1 MVERTIKVSPAKCC
15 ELDPAP
21 TFLVKACLDILLPFI
36 TLMCNA
42 SIQEGTLPA
51 SQKEAIVI
59 PALKKFGLDTD
70 DMKNYRPISNLSFMS
85 KVVEKLIFEQ
95 LSVYLVKTTY
105 FRSFNP
111 VSAVIIQLSR
121 LYSECSPTFIPL
133 LTVGMLHCSHSLT
146 SVPHLTRLTTL
157 SCWRDCL
164 RLLVLSGQAYA
175 WFDSNIS
182 GRSQSV
188 RLGGTSSPRA
198 PVRFGIPQGSVLG
211 PILYVLYTADVARIV
226 ESFGLKVHLY
236 ADDTQIYGSSS
247 VSRSVELSELL
258 LLVIDRVNDWMSSN
272 RLRLNPD
279 KTEFIW
285 FGTRHQLSNLNPRS
299 ISVIPSSTSV
309 RDLGVL
315 FDSEL
320 TMEGH
325 ISKLCQSCFFQL
337 RRLRSIRHSLSRH
350 ALLTLVHAFIS
361 SRLDF
366 CNSVLYGVSA
376 YLLDRLQSI
385 LNAAAR
391 LILNVSKYDHISD
404 AMRNELHWLPIA
416 QRINFK
422 ICLLVRNCL
431 AGTGPLYLSE
441 FCNLVSSEAG
451 RRHLRSAARSDLV
464 EPRHRLE
471 RYGRRGFSVAGPHLW
486 NLLPPDVR
494 NYETGLDT
502 FKKRLK
508 AFLMQ
513 R

>member
-1 MVERTIKVSPAKCC
+1 
-15 ELDPAP
+15 
-21 TFLVKACLDILLPFI
+21 
-36 TLMCNA
+36 
-42 SIQEGTLPA
+42 
-51 SQKEAIVI
+51 
-59 PALKKFGLDTD
+59 
-70 DMKNYRPISNLSFMS
+70 MKNYRPISNLSFMS

-95 LSVYLVKTTY
+95 LSVYLVENNLFPKLQSG
-105 FRSFNP
+105 FRRYHSTESAVLRVLSDIYSAVDRGDVALLALLD
-111 VSAVIIQLSR
+111 VSAAFDTVDHSILLERLS
-121 LYSECSPTFIPL
+121 
-133 LTVGMLHCSHSLT
+133 T
-146 SVPHLTRLTTL
+146 SFG
-157 SCWRDCL
+157 
-164 RLLVLSGQAYA
+164 LSGQAYA
-175 WFDSNIS
+175 WFDSYIS

-198 PVRFGIPQGSVLG
+198 LVRFGIPQGSVLG

-391 LILNVSKYDHISD
+391 LILKVSKYDHISD

-416 QRINFK
+416 QRINYK

-431 AGTGPLYLSE
+431 AGTGPMYLSE

-464 EPRHRLE
+464 EPRYRLE

-486 NLLPPDVR
+486 NSLPPDIR
-494 NYETGLDT
+494 NFETGLDT

-508 AFLMQ
+508 TFLMQ

>member
-1 MVERTIKVSPAKCC
+1 MSTS
-15 ELDPAP
+15 
-21 TFLVKACLDILLPFI
+21 
-36 TLMCNA
+36 
-42 SIQEGTLPA
+42 
-51 SQKEAIVI
+51 
-59 PALKKFGLDTD
+59 FG
-70 DMKNYRPISNLSFMS
+70 
-85 KVVEKLIFEQ
+85 
-95 LSVYLVKTTY
+95 
-105 FRSFNP
+105 
-111 VSAVIIQLSR
+111 
-121 LYSECSPTFIPL
+121 
-133 LTVGMLHCSHSLT
+133 
-146 SVPHLTRLTTL
+146 
-157 SCWRDCL
+157 
-164 RLLVLSGQAYA
+164 LSGQAYA
-175 WFDSNIS
+175 WFDSYVS
-182 GRSQSV
+182 GRSQSM

-198 PVRFGIPQGSVLG
+198 PVCFGIPQGSILG

-247 VSRSVELSELL
+247 VSRSVELSKLL

-320 TMEGH
+320 IMEGH

-385 LNAAAR
+385 LNAAAS
-391 LILNVSKYDHISD
+391 LILKVSKFDHISD

-416 QRINFK
+416 QRNFK

-431 AGTGPLYLSE
+431 AGTGPLYLFE

-451 RRHLRSAARSDLV
+451 RRRHLRSAARSDLV
-464 EPRHRLE
+464 EP
-471 RYGRRGFSVAGPHLW
+471 
-486 NLLPPDVR
+486 
-494 NYETGLDT
+494 
-502 FKKRLK
+502 
-508 AFLMQ
+508 
-513 R
+513 